1 MADNWQNWRS
11 RTDWEK
17 YQFLRDI
24 VRKDA
29 EQPEVQAIAEN
40 LWKVACV
47 SPCQRWAYVELA
59 QCVARDLIRY
69 ETDQNRVGREQIDGW
84 TDPYV
89 SPLAP
94 LERGVDDC
102 DAKARLFVALCLARG
117 IAAEIAPR
125 PTPERIKA
133 GEKFA
138 HAAAKVYV
146 GLPIY
151 DRTTKTLT
159 QGPPRWVPIETILA
173 RAKVGEQAERV
184 PGERDTG
191 SWLYS

>member
-1 MADNWQNWRS
+1 VEDNFQNWRNRS
-11 RTDWEK
+11 DWEK
-17 YQFLRDI
+17 FQFLRD
-24 VRKDA
+24 VPRKDA
-29 EQPEVQAIAEN
+29 DRPELKALADG
-40 LWKVACV
+40 LWAVACI
-47 SPCQRWAYVELA
+47 SPFPRWAYVELA

-69 ETDQNRVGREQIDGW
+69 ETDAERVGREQIDGW

-117 IAAEIAPR
+117 IAAEIDPR
-125 PTPERIKA
+125 PSPKEIQRGA
-133 GEKFA
+133 KFA

-159 QGPPRWVPIETILA
+159 QGPTQWVPVETILA
-173 RAKVGEQAERV
+173 RAKVAERAEHV
-184 PGERDTG
+184 PGEKDTG
-191 SWLYS
+191 NWLYS